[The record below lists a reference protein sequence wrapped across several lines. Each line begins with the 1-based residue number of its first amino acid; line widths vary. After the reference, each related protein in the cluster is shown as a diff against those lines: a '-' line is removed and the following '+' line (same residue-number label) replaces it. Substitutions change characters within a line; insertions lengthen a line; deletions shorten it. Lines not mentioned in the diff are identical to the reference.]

1 MTVIMIKI
9 IVTDNDD
16 AHDDD
21 GVGSDIAKSGK
32 INFLPNSSTWVCPC
46 VV

>member
-1 MTVIMIKI
+1 MIKI

-16 AHDDD
+16 ARDDD

-32 INFLPNSSTWVCPC
+32 INFLPNSSTWVRPC